1 MFHNLILCNRAATLT
16 PGAGQ
21 ALLAGTYPAAL
32 SAFESVLYDA
42 GGASRYPLSVRATK
56 DAAGADVV
64 VKLQGAALPIDG
76 ACFASRTA
84 GGAQGLCQIWGTTG
98 DLYTVQLVQQVG
110 GANLPYAST
119 STGTVGLDLAVQIN
133 LPTGANGEP
142 AGTPA
147 SLAAYVTSAL
157 AANFSAVASG
167 DTSGILGG
175 TSDRRMAPR
184 IHWADITSDVGGTVS
199 VEHTIAATAG
209 SSLDVVLIALPKN
222 LVAVRALAKSAGV
235 PGALDAVQV
244 IAAVE
249 GQ

>member
-1 MFHNLILCNRAATLT
+1 MLHNLILCNRAATVIT
-16 PGAGQ
+16 GAGQ
-21 ALLAGTYPAAL
+21 ALLTGTYPAAL

-42 GGASRYPLSVRATK
+42 GGSSRYPLSVRATK

-98 DLYTVQLVQQVG
+98 DLYTVQLVQQS
-110 GANLPYAST
+110 GAVNLGYAFTVS
-119 STGTVGLDLAVQIN
+119 GTVGLDYSVQIK
-133 LPTGANGEP
+133 LPTGGNAEP
-142 AGTPA
+142 SGTPA
-147 SLAAYVTSAL
+147 SLAAYVNSAL
-157 AANFSAVASG
+157 AANFTATASG
-167 DTSGILGG
+167 NTSGILGE
-175 TSDRRMAPR
+175 TSDRRVASR
-184 IHWADITSDVGGTVS
+184 IHWADIVSDVGGTVS

-209 SSLDVVLIALPKN
+209 SSLDVVLTALPKN

>member
-1 MFHNLILCNRAATLT
+1 MLHNLILCNRAAT

-21 ALLAGTYPAAL
+21 AVLAGTYPAAL
-32 SAFESVLYDA
+32 SAFESVLYEA
-42 GGASRYPLSVRATK
+42 GGSSRYPLNARVTK
-56 DAAGADVV
+56 DAAGADIV
-64 VKLQGAALPIDG
+64 VKIQGAVLPIDG
-76 ACFASRTA
+76 ACFASRTP

-98 DLYTVQLVQQVG
+98 DLYTVQLVQQTG
-110 GANLPYAST
+110 AANLPYAFT
-119 STGTVGLDLAVQIN
+119 ATGSAGLDLAVQIK
-133 LPTGANGEP
+133 LPTGANAEP

-147 SLAAYVTSAL
+147 SLAAYVNSAL
-157 AANFSAVASG
+157 AANFTATASG
-167 DTSGILGG
+167 NTSGILGA
-175 TSDRRMAPR
+175 TSDRRVASR
-184 IHWADITSDVGGTVS
+184 IHWADIVSDIGGTVS

-209 SSLDVVLIALPKN
+209 ASLDVVLTALPKN

>member
-1 MFHNLILCNRAATLT
+1 MLHNLILCNRAAT

-21 ALLAGTYPAAL
+21 AVLAGTYPAAL

-42 GGASRYPLSVRATK
+42 GGSSRYPLNARVTK
-56 DAAGADVV
+56 DAAGADIV
-64 VKLQGAALPIDG
+64 VKIQGAVLPIDG
-76 ACFASRTA
+76 ACFASRTP

-98 DLYTVQLVQQVG
+98 DLYTVQLVQQTG
-110 GANLPYAST
+110 AANLPYAFT
-119 STGTVGLDLAVQIN
+119 ATGSAGLDLAVQIK
-133 LPTGANGEP
+133 LPTGANAEP

-147 SLAAYVTSAL
+147 SLAAYVNSAL
-157 AANFSAVASG
+157 AANFTATTSG

-175 TSDRRMAPR
+175 TSDRRFAPR
-184 IHWADITSDVGGTVS
+184 IHWADIVSDVAGTVS

-209 SSLDVVLIALPKN
+209 TSIDVALIALAKN
-222 LVAVRALAKSAGV
+222 LVAVRVLAKSAGV
-235 PGALDAVQV
+235 PGALDAIQV